1 LHAAVRQESIPLF
14 SRSGND
20 RKMRCLRRQ
29 RERISTMLGVQPCQP
44 GVLEL
49 SGISLVSYT
58 QSECPL
64 GQL

>member
-1 LHAAVRQESIPLF
+1 
-14 SRSGND
+14 
-20 RKMRCLRRQ
+20 
-29 RERISTMLGVQPCQP
+29 MLGVQPCQA